1 MGCHTWFSRPITDK
15 EFQKMKENAPR
26 QIYEL
31 THYGFDNSYDLCN
44 LFSDDIHL
52 YNRLMKSYNENI
64 PCVYGFYWWQ
74 LGWGSEDDEYY
85 REIKKGSG
93 LYVKVSGYF
102 DTFRISNY
110 PRKII
115 RSRRDLRRF
124 LRKRYFK
131 LTDKQLERVSQFFI
145 EYPGGVI
152 TFG

>member
-1 MGCHTWFSRPITDK
+1 MGCHTWFSKPITDK
-15 EFQKMKENAPR
+15 EFEKMKENAPKE
-26 QIYEL
+26 IYYL
-31 THYGFDNSYDLCN
+31 TGDSKKNIEIGLYDKNLYDL
-44 LFSDDIHL
+44 
-52 YNRLMKSYNENI
+52 LMKSYNENI

-74 LGWGSEDDEYY
+74 LGY
-85 REIKKGSG
+85 GSG
-93 LYVKVSGYF
+93 IDKTYKEIGKCSKLYTDVLEYH

-110 PRKII
+110 PRRII

-131 LTDKQLERVSQFFI
+131 LTDKQLERVSQFFR

>member
-15 EFQKMKENAPR
+15 EFEKMKENAPKE
-26 QIYEL
+26 IYYL
-31 THYGFDNSYDLCN
+31 TGDSDKNLYDL
-44 LFSDDIHL
+44 
-52 YNRLMKSYNENI
+52 LMKSYNENI

-74 LGWGSEDDEYY
+74 LGY
-85 REIKKGSG
+85 GSG
-93 LYVKVSGYF
+93 IDKTYKEIGKCSKLYTDVLEYH

-110 PRKII
+110 PRRII

-131 LTDKQLERVSQFFI
+131 LTDKQLERVSQFFR